1 MKKETLYSLL
11 FRYLHELAP
20 LLLLFLLVSGVFG
33 LITFLYGLP
42 AEAVLYALGLCL
54 VVLLAVLPFHAARWL
69 KKHHMRRTVQL
80 NLPLMLDQ
88 FPQPGTQAEKDLSD
102 IANRLAQILDTER
115 TARQT
120 SEQESMDYYTTW
132 VHQIKTPISS
142 MKLLLEAD
150 DTEEN
155 HRLSA
160 ELFRIEQYVEMVLS
174 YLRLG
179 SSASD
184 YLFRTYDLDSIL
196 KQAIHKYAPL
206 FVQRRIRLVY
216 APVNIS
222 VLTDE
227 KWLLFIIEQILSNSV
242 KYTPSA
248 GTVTITVTPDKVL
261 QITDTG
267 IGIAPEDLPRIF
279 EKGFTGYNGRAD
291 KKASGLG
298 LYLCKS
304 AAERL
309 SHRIWAESVPGQGT
323 TISLDLSTAPLG
335 VE

>member
-1 MKKETLYSLL
+1 MKKANWYSCL
-11 FRYLHELAP
+11 FCYLRELSP
-20 LLLLFLLVSGVFG
+20 FLLLFLLVSGVFG
-33 LITFLYGLP
+33 LVTYLYGLP
-42 AEAVLYALGLCL
+42 SEAFFYALGLCL
-54 VVLLAVLPFHAARWL
+54 VFLLVALPFHAVYWH
-69 KKHHMRRTVQL
+69 KKHRMCQTVL
-80 NLPLMLDQ
+80 ENLPLMLDNL
-88 FPQPGTQAEKDLSD
+88 PQPATRSEQDLTD
-102 IANRLAQILDTER
+102 IILGLSKVLDAER
-115 TARQT
+115 TTRQT
-120 SEQESMDYYTTW
+120 AEQESIDYYTTW

-142 MKLLLEAD
+142 MKLILESE

-155 HRLSA
+155 HLLSA

-179 SSASD
+179 SNSSD
-184 YLFRTYDLDSIL
+184 YLFRTYDLDTIL

-206 FVQRRIRLVY
+206 FIQRRIRLVY
-216 APVNIS
+216 TSVHIS

-227 KWLLFIIEQILSNSV
+227 KWLLCIIEQILSNSV
-242 KYTPSA
+242 KYTPAA
-248 GTVTITVTPDKVL
+248 GTVTITVTPEKVL

-309 SHRIWAESVPGQGT
+309 SHRIWAKSVPGQGT
-323 TISLDLSTAPLG
+323 TISLDLSTASLG